1 METGSGTGPV
11 ADGGAAKG
19 SRAPRL
25 RGRRRSAPAAS
36 ERAYDVT
43 KHRILRGSYEGGSL
57 ISEGEI
63 ADSLHI
69 SRTPVREAFLRLQ
82 SEGLLKLYPKKGA
95 MVVPVSN
102 HEIEMVFETRLVLER
117 FAIEK
122 AMRNGQGPRVA
133 DQIDSIIAKQHG
145 AVEAGKTAAFAD
157 LDREIHHQIMAA
169 AGNEILAEL
178 YDSLRDRQIRMGKLA
193 LYLSPARAE
202 HIMAEH
208 QELAQLFREESLEK
222 LLTKMAEH
230 IQGTR
235 DALVS

>member
-1 METGSGTGPV
+1 METGSGSELGADQGSARGP
-11 ADGGAAKG
+11 
-19 SRAPRL
+19 RAPRL
-25 RGRRRSAPAAS
+25 RNRRRSTPAAS

-122 AMRNGQGPRVA
+122 AIRNGQGPRVA
-133 DQIDSIIAKQHG
+133 DQIDAIIAKQHA
-145 AVEAGKTAAFAD
+145 AVDAGKTAAFAD
-157 LDREIHHQIMAA
+157 LDREIHNYMMAA
-169 AGNEILAEL
+169 AGNEILSEL
-178 YDSLRDRQIRMGKLA
+178 YDSLRDRQVRMGKLA

-208 QELAQLFREESLEK
+208 QELAQLFPEESLDK
-222 LLTKMAEH
+222 LLEKIADH